1 MMIFGMCSFAAGL
14 LSLVLPETLNKPL
27 PESLEE
33 TGFEGVEGMLYEQL
47 EMEHYTRGIDSND
60 DVFQANDSDFDDDIV
75 SEKTTFI

>member
-33 TGFEGVEGMLYEQL
+33 TGFEGVDGLLYEQL
-47 EMEHYTRGIDSND
+47 EMKQFTHEMEFNND
-60 DVFQANDSDFDDDIV
+60 AFQANDSDFDDDII